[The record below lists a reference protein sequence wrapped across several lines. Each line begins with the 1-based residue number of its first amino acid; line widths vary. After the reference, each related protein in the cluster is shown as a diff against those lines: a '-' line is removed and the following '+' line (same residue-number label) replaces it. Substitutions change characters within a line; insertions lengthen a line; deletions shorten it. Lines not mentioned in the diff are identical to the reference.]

1 MPPHTEPIKEPFASE
16 IRDKLYRYSHGMFTE
31 EELQKMKRMKEIS
44 SKYNAV
50 WVVDKKIINTNK
62 EEQ

>member
-31 EELQKMKRMKEIS
+31 EELQKMKHMKEIS

-50 WVVDKKIINTNK
+50 WVVDKNN
-62 EEQ
+62 